1 MSVTPYVYRKT
12 AGHFTSGGI
21 NWGSD
26 TISAALLT
34 STYTINVDTHEFASS
49 LTNELSGG
57 GYARKTLAS
66 KTSTLASNVLTLS
79 AADLTWT
86 SLTATGV
93 RWIVF
98 FKNTG
103 SDATS
108 SLICAN
114 DLGTNYNPSAQD
126 LAYSI
131 GAGGIV
137 TFTM

>member
-1 MSVTPYVYRKT
+1 MAVTPYVYRKT
-12 AGHFTSGGI
+12 AGHFAAGDI
-21 NWGSD
+21 NWASN
-26 TISAALLT
+26 TITAVLLT
-34 STYTINVDTHEFASS
+34 SSYTINVDTHEFASN

-57 GYARKTLAS
+57 SYARKTLAS

-93 RWIVF
+93 RWVVF

-103 SDATS
+103 TDSTS
-108 SLICAN
+108 PLICAN
-114 DLGTNYNPSAQD
+114 DFGTNYNPSAQD